1 MAEVNSAN
9 SVTGTDSYG
18 NKYTQSVSN
27 DSLTTNDFLKLMI
40 EEFKLQDPT
49 KPMDSSKIL
58 STQMQMSTLNANME
72 MIKALQSIQTAF
84 NQSSLSTATGV
95 IGRIVENGSTNSDG
109 ESKKYIINSIE
120 VKDGEAIVVAYETLY
135 TKYGIMVKDGD
146 TDDVLSLG
154 DLNAK
159 LRAFGWEVL
168 EEKNGNDLEA
178 VIAVLEHAKSKTG
191 NGKPVAIILHTE
203 MGQGVDFMM
212 GSHAWH
218 GKAPNDAQLESALS
232 QLYVET
238 EADY

>member
-1 MAEVNSAN
+1 MAEINSAN

-40 EEFKLQDPT
+40 EELKLQDPT
-49 KPMDSSKIL
+49 KPMDSAKML

-146 TDDVLSLG
+146 TEDAKYKAINYDKDGNLYNEKGEKTGQTIVLESLG
-154 DLNAK
+154 KPLVKDGK
-159 LRAFGWEVL
+159 LVVKDADGNEVADH
-168 EEKNGNDLEA
+168 KYVASG
-178 VIAVLEHAKSKTG
+178 KS
-191 NGKPVAIILHTE
+191 NV
-203 MGQGVDFMM
+203 VV
-212 GSHAWH
+212 S
-218 GKAPNDAQLESALS
+218 S
-232 QLYVET
+232 ET
-238 EADY
+238 TTFPFSSITKIF